1 MDDGSPSG
9 SYRADHLEVGRS
21 AVRQLTAASVSLDR
35 SVVQQITADSV
46 DAKASLIGTV
56 NGSTVEVEESMLG
69 VAAADY
75 VKIEE
80 SRVFL
85 LIAPRVSGNVQAVVT
100 LPVAFMF
107 GVGYFLARR
116 LVSALLGR

>member
-1 MDDGSPSG
+1 MDETPSS
-9 SYRADHLEVGRS
+9 SYRADHMEIGRS

-35 SVVQQITADSV
+35 SAVQQVVADSV
-46 DAKASLIGTV
+46 HAKASLLGTV
-56 NGSTVEVEESMLG
+56 NGSTIEVDESMVG

-75 VKIEE
+75 VKIED

-85 LIAPRVSGNVQAVVT
+85 LLAPRVSGNVHAIVT

-116 LVSALLGR
+116 IVSGLLGR